1 MDRLFA
7 LATRLHTSLFPPADP
22 MTASRHAPRALALPA
37 LALLMVAAP
46 LAVPD
51 AARAQTPVTTIEN
64 ADDKVVLES
73 YDDGALLA
81 PDPDLSSDGAIPA
94 EDAGVR
100 MMWYSGKAAFRAGQ
114 VGGTQWNETNVGSE
128 SVAFG
133 RNTTA
138 SGLRSTAMGDGTEAS
153 GGASTAMG
161 KGTTAS
167 GDQSTAMGFSTIASG
182 NQSTAMGLYTDA
194 RDSRSTAMGYD
205 TEASGNASTAM
216 GDNTTAGGDAS
227 TAMGNGTDAS
237 GNGSTAMGQA
247 TTASRSQSTAMGYET
262 EASGTRSTAMGEGTT
277 ASGDQSTAMGDNTT
291 ASGNWSTAM
300 GFRTRASGT
309 RSTAMGFF
317 TIASGERST
326 AMGDNTTAS
335 GNASTAMGRRTTASG
350 RVSMAAGWRAAAESD
365 SSFVWNDGSEY
376 HAIPN
381 ASGGLSSDNAVVD
394 EPVMGGKTFSVGAQG
409 GVRFVT
415 GPSSVTYIESGNAG
429 WTQTSTRSAK
439 TDVTRAD
446 PTAVLEAVEAM
457 PISTWEY
464 KTESGEGAGTRHIGP
479 MAEDFHGALPYDL
492 GSSEDHI
499 NSLNADGVALGAVK
513 GLARKVNRQ
522 KETIA
527 TLKAE
532 NRDIK
537 KRLAALEAEVSAAPA
552 TAGLMGTPAG
562 SWGLAL
568 LLGLGGLAGGILW
581 RRRL

>member
-7 LATRLHTSLFPPADP
+7 LATRLHMSLFPLADP

-46 LAVPD
+46 VAVPD

-64 ADDKVVLES
+64 TDDKVVLES

-81 PDPDLSSDGAIPA
+81 PDPDRSSDGAIPA
-94 EDAGVR
+94 GGAGTR
-100 MMWYSGKAAFRAGQ
+100 MMWYPGKAAFRAGEA
-114 VGGTQWNETNVGSE
+114 TDDQWNDNNIGDFSM
-128 SVAFG
+128 AFG
-133 RNTTA
+133 QNTTA
-138 SGLRSTAMGDGTEAS
+138 SGLGSTAMGRSTTASGSESTAMGDNTTAG

-161 KGTTAS
+161 DNATASMYASTAMGNYTTAS
-167 GDQSTAMGFSTIASG
+167 GRYSTAMGQVTTASG
-182 NQSTAMGLYTDA
+182 G
-194 RDSRSTAMGYD
+194 
-205 TEASGNASTAM
+205 ASTAM
-216 GDNTTAGGDAS
+216 GDNTTAGGNGSTAMGNRTDASGNNSTAMGNNTEASGDASIAVGRSTTASDQASTAMGENTTAGGDAS
-227 TAMGNGTDAS
+227 TAMGIR
-237 GNGSTAMGQA
+237 
-247 TTASRSQSTAMGYET
+247 TTARDTA
-262 EASGTRSTAMGEGTT
+262 STAMGEGTT
-277 ASGDQSTAMGDNTT
+277 ASG
-291 ASGNWSTAM
+291 
-300 GFRTRASGT
+300 
-309 RSTAMGFF
+309 
-317 TIASGERST
+317 
-326 AMGDNTTAS
+326 
-335 GNASTAMGRRTTASG
+335 RR
-350 RVSMAAGWRAAAESD
+350 SMAAGYRAAAEGD
-365 SSFVWNDGSEY
+365 NSFVWNDGSEY
-376 HAIPN
+376 HTIPN
-381 ASGGLSSDNAVVD
+381 SPNNDGLSSNARVNG
-394 EPVMGGKTFSVGAQG
+394 EPVTGAETFSVGAQG

-415 GPSSVTYIESGNAG
+415 GPSSVTYIESGGTG
-429 WTQTSTRSAK
+429 WNQTSTRSAK

-492 GSSEDHI
+492 GSSADHI

-513 GLARKVNRQ
+513 GLARKVERQ

-532 NRDIK
+532 NQDQQSTIEEQNERIDHLEE
-537 KRLAALEAEVSAAPA
+537 RLAALEAEVSAVPA